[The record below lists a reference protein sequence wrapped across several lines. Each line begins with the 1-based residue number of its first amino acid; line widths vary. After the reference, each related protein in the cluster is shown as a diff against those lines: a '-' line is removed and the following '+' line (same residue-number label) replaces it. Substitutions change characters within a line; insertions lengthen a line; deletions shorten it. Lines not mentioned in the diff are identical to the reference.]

1 MTIIYNCRQFY
12 NDILHRLLLVPVVL
26 LVAAEALAGSA
37 SKSEFERFYNT
48 WKSKPVTEL
57 KRQGVEAVKKGDMD
71 MALTFFNMIVK
82 RYDKDAPRDEQL
94 VYVSA
99 YINAGGI
106 LYSMYSDYQQ
116 AYNYYMSA
124 FEISKRMGYA
134 NTYPYIYANVGT
146 IYSDL
151 EDDDRAM
158 EYFLKAI
165 DYSLRDADWYV
176 SAIVATNILSHA
188 LENNKLS
195 QYFYVVGKLQKA
207 RVPNS
212 SPSGRYINQYCRV
225 LTSYHNGRYAEA
237 LGGLDTLASYVD
249 DNVYEVP
256 GMMLAIVHRGK
267 AQVYS
272 AVKRYEEAIREC
284 KQGVALVM
292 ANDPN
297 NIMLKD
303 NFITIS
309 RYFSNIGR
317 MDSAYYYWDKARTFR
332 AGAVLKARSAKIDAM
347 ESLFKLSKKN
357 AEIDEITRRNSFITM
372 MLIIAGLVVVAV
384 MSMLLV
390 VYRHNKSLR
399 TKNRLIYHKNMQL
412 LDQEKDTRQQILSY
426 ENRIALYESK
436 LASASAAAEKEGCC
450 DAPGGQGERP
460 AARLCAAGGDK
471 AEPDMAAGSKYRN
484 STLDETTKLDI
495 LNKVQAIM
503 DESGDIYEPDFSI
516 DRLAVL
522 VNSKTKYISQVIN
535 EFYKKNFSAFLGEYR
550 IREACRRM
558 SDTARYGNYTI
569 EAIAVSVGFKSRSA
583 FATVFKKITG
593 ITPSE
598 YLKIADGK
606 DE

>member
-1 MTIIYNCRQFY
+1 MTINNYRQFY
-12 NDILHRLLLVPVVL
+12 NDILLRLILVPVVL

-82 RYDKDAPRDEQL
+82 RYDKDSPRDEQL

-106 LYSMYSDYQQ
+106 LYSLYSDYQQ

-124 FEISKRMGYA
+124 FEISKRMGYT
-134 NTYPYIYANVGT
+134 NIFPYIYANVGT

-151 EDDDRAM
+151 EDTDRAM
-158 EYFLKAI
+158 EYFIKAI
-165 DYSLRDADWYV
+165 DYSLRNADWYV

-212 SPSGRYINQYCRV
+212 CPSGRYINRYCRV
-225 LTSYHNGRYAEA
+225 LTNYHKGRYAEA
-237 LGGLDTLASYVD
+237 LSGFDTLASYID

-256 GMMLAIVHRGK
+256 GLMMAIMHRGK

-272 AVKRYEEAIREC
+272 AMKRYEEAIREC
-284 KQGVALVM
+284 KQGVDLVM

-347 ESLFKLSKKN
+347 ESLFKLSKKT
-357 AEIDEITRRNSFITM
+357 AEIEEITRHNSFVTM

-390 VYRHNKSLR
+390 VYRHNKRLR
-399 TKNRLIYHKNMQL
+399 AKNKLIYHKNMQL
-412 LDQEKDTRQQILSY
+412 LDKEKESRQQLLNY

-436 LASASAAAEKEGCC
+436 FASARFEAISNGSC
-450 DAPGGQGERP
+450 DDSGLQGERP
-460 AARLCAAGGDK
+460 YGTATDEKENFGMSAGL
-471 AEPDMAAGSKYRN
+471 KYRN
-484 STLDETTKLDI
+484 STLGETTKLDI
-495 LNKVQAIM
+495 LTKVQEIM
-503 DESGDIYEPDFSI
+503 EDSSDVYAPDFSL

-522 VNSKTKYISQVIN
+522 VNSKTKYVSQVIN
-535 EFYKKNFSAFLGEYR
+535 EFYKKNFNSFLGEYR

-583 FATVFKKITG
+583 FFTVFKKITG

-598 YLKIADGK
+598 YLKIADSK
-606 DE
+606 KE